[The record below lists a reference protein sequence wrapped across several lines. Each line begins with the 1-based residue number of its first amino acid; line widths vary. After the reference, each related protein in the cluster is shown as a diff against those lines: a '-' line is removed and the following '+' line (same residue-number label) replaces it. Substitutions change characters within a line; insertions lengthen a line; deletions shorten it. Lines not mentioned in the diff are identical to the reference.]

1 MIAPLSSLQMSRT
14 TAVFQK
20 SVGNRKTKVF
30 GDMEALISR
39 QLKDTLLKAPRKR
52 TKAEIEVVASIAN
65 IAFFQD
71 FRKEYGEE
79 KLHDLL
85 RTSYYE

>member
-1 MIAPLSSLQMSRT
+1 MIAPKSSIPVSRT

-20 SVGNRKTKVF
+20 SLGARKTKVF
-30 GDMEALISR
+30 GDMEQLIAQ
-39 QLKDTLLKAPRKR
+39 QLKDTLQKAPRKR

-71 FRKEYGEE
+71 FRREYGEE